1 MLYNFLLSFSPT
13 SISLFVTKKLGE
25 LHATCVFESE
35 FGFIINCNFKKSSL
49 FRVRNLG
56 GVKAHLGLGNQFSP
70 IKQYIVVI
78 DWPGSF
84 AIRKIS
90 FALEML
96 QIYPFECVTVF
107 YFSAHNDFM
116 VRTNIL

>member
-56 GVKAHLGLGNQFSP
+56 GVKAHLGLGNNQFLP

-78 DWPGSF
+78 DWRGIF
-84 AIRKIS
+84 DFRKIS
-90 FALEML
+90 SACEIL
-96 QIYPFECVTVF
+96 QIF
-107 YFSAHNDFM
+107 YS
-116 VRTNIL
+116 I